1 MRKAFIIVISVLA
14 VLFTLWY
21 VHFGSLTENSG
32 ALSVTGLSHPVY
44 FTIWGILTFCG
55 IFSNLLLAYKKFLPK
70 QNFQYIFFVLSA
82 VGMILTLAFD
92 FDYSLYFQYILH
104 CLGSLLFSV
113 STAGC
118 VFLLFFLNF
127 GKSKMFKIFTV
138 IIGAVLIIDL
148 GMLLMFKETALI
160 EVVPVLFALII
171 LPVLNFTS
179 FFKDKEYA
187 SR

>member
-21 VHFGSLTENSG
+21 MHFGSLTENSG

-82 VGMILTLAFD
+82 VGMILTLAFIAWV
-92 FDYSLYFQYILH
+92 LYYFLFQLQVV
-104 CLGSLLFSV
+104 FS
-113 STAGC
+113 C
-118 VFLLFFLNF
+118 CFFLISV
-127 GKSKMFKIFTV
+127 KAKCLKY
-138 IIGAVLIIDL
+138 LLLLL
-148 GMLLMFKETALI
+148 GL
-160 EVVPVLFALII
+160 
-171 LPVLNFTS
+171 S
-179 FFKDKEYA
+179 
-187 SR
+187 

>member
-21 VHFGSLTENSG
+21 MHFGSLTENSG

-92 FDYSLYFQYILH
+92 FDFLFQLQVV
-104 CLGSLLFSV
+104 FS
-113 STAGC
+113 C
-118 VFLLFFLNF
+118 CFFLISVKAKCLKYLLLLL
-127 GKSKMFKIFTV
+127 GLSWL
-138 IIGAVLIIDL
+138 LIWACFWFL
-148 GMLLMFKETALI
+148 RKLLL
-160 EVVPVLFALII
+160 
-171 LPVLNFTS
+171 
-179 FFKDKEYA
+179 
-187 SR
+187 